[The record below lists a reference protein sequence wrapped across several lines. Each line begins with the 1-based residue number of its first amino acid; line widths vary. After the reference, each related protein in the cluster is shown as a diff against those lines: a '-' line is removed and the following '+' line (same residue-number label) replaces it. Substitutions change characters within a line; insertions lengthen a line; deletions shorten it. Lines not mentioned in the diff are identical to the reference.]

1 MAIRKLAAL
10 QAGFGRLT
18 SLRACYALCIAH
30 LTSPILGRRV
40 NTLCKHNTGLR
51 QQLALFQMYPNF
63 VLPYA
68 SLRQALAE
76 PVPTKGTGAVA
87 ESFFHT
93 LKTELIYP
101 GKL

>member
-1 MAIRKLAAL
+1 
-10 QAGFGRLT
+10 
-18 SLRACYALCIAH
+18 
-30 LTSPILGRRV
+30 
-40 NTLCKHNTGLR
+40 LR